1 MSLYNMMN
9 WVHPATFTILPIYG
23 HHPDYYPRFRDFFP
37 GKVTRHE
44 STVDSMGIPRFVSD
58 GSLCFTLYTR
68 IGGNNRADYSEQIA
82 HLRWLEWYV
91 EDYDD
96 SFDST
101 FAMFIFSVPKEW
113 EKDVDIIINGWETWM
128 KEVSV
133 EYRELLYKIY
143 PKLSEQWDELFNS

>member
-1 MSLYNMMN
+1 MN

-23 HHPDYYPRFRDFFP
+23 HHPDEYPRFRDFFP

-44 STVDSMGIPRFVSD
+44 SEVDQFGIPKFVSD
-58 GSLCFTLYTR
+58 GTLCFTLYMR
-68 IGGNNRADYSEQIA
+68 IGGNNREDYRDQIA
-82 HLRWLEWYV
+82 HLRWVEWYV

-113 EKDVDIIINGWETWM
+113 EKDVAMI
-128 KEVSV
+128 VSWDPLWPKNV
-133 EYRELLYKIY
+133 SIEYRELLYKIY
-143 PKLSEQWDELFNS
+143 PKLSEKWDELFNS

>member
-1 MSLYNMMN
+1 MN
-9 WVHPATFTILPIYG
+9 WVHPATFTILPIYWK
-23 HHPDYYPRFRDFFP
+23 HPDEYPRFRDFFP
-37 GKVTRHE
+37 GKVQRT
-44 STVDSMGIPRFVSD
+44 DSMEESMKDKFGIPRFVSD
-58 GSLCFTLYTR
+58 GSLCFTLYLR
-68 IGGNNRADYSEQIA
+68 IGWSNRETYAEQIA

-113 EKDVDIIINGWETWM
+113 EKDINIIINSGETWM

-143 PKLSEQWDELFNS
+143 PKLSEKWDELFNS